1 LKKNVYTDIIKTILE
16 SASEILKEW
25 KIAITS
31 VGQEY
36 ESTKS
41 QQDYKTGIDMTY
53 RERGIPMDIGKTREN
68 FDKDRKSKC
77 FNCNIYRHMV
87 KECRKLKK
95 E

>member
-36 ESTKS
+36 ESTES

>member
-36 ESTKS
+36 ESTES

-68 FDKDRKSKC
+68 FDKDRKSKSTY
-77 FNCNIYRHMV
+77 IDI
-87 KECRKLKK
+87 
-95 E
+95 

>member
-36 ESTKS
+36 ESTES

-77 FNCNIYRHMV
+77 FNCNIYRHIV

>member
-1 LKKNVYTDIIKTILE
+1 MKKNVYTDIIKTILE

-36 ESTKS
+36 ESTES